1 MTTSP
6 ISLTPLS
13 PTEPGKITQLYRY
26 LELFSEGL
34 PPRHTLFVL
43 APGGGPINLSGG
55 VTNEDQLL
63 IIDPPADVSQR
74 FRLGDFVAALFAGEP
89 QPSTVP
95 LVQAAP
101 GGIARLRIGDH
112 FLDIYSQKHGS
123 IVHLP
128 ALGVICS

>member
-34 PPRHTLFVL
+34 PPRHSLFIL
-43 APGGGPINLSGG
+43 APGGGPIALSDNAGDD
-55 VTNEDQLL
+55 DQLL

-74 FRLGDFVAALFAGEP
+74 FRLGNQVAALFTGEADATIIP
-89 QPSTVP
+89 LLQTV
-95 LVQAAP
+95 
-101 GGIARLRIGDH
+101 
-112 FLDIYSQKHGS
+112 
-123 IVHLP
+123 
-128 ALGVICS
+128 